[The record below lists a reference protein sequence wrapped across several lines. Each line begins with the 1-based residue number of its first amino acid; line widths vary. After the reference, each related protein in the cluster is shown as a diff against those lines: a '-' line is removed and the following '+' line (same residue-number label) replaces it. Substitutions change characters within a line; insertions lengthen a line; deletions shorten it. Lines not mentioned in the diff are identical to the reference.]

1 MPQVYVAAGSN
12 IEPEQHLT
20 MAARELEK
28 QFPGVR
34 FSPWYRNRAVGFEGE
49 DFINFVAGF
58 PTELAVA
65 EVLARLH
72 AIEALCGRARDAP
85 RWAPRSM
92 DLDVLL
98 YGDLVCQ
105 QPHLELP
112 RPDLLK
118 RAYMLGPL
126 AALAPDLVHPTGKQ
140 TIGEL
145 WQRFDRAAHPLVQ
158 VRAGSAG

>member
-12 IEPEQHLT
+12 IEPERHLA
-20 MAARELEK
+20 MAVRELER

-34 FSPWYRNRAVGFEGE
+34 FSPWYRNRAAGFEGE
-49 DFINFVAGF
+49 DFVNFVAGF
-58 PTELAVA
+58 ATELEVA
-65 EVLARLH
+65 EVLRRLH
-72 AIEALCGRARDAP
+72 AIEAACGRPREAP

-98 YGDLVCQ
+98 YGERVCRE
-105 QPHLELP
+105 PHLELP

-126 AALAPDLVHPTGKQ
+126 AALAPDLVHPTQRQ

-145 WQRFDRAAHPLVQ
+145 WEQFDRAAHPLVE
-158 VRAGSAG
+158 VRAAAQG